1 MTGRQHAFFVLI
13 IALIAA
19 TVALGFAAWSQDGY
33 RLEMLLAAGL
43 MGTTAAMIAAVVLF
57 AQTRQQQ
64 AARQAVAALEARVR
78 DIVEAAMDPIIT
90 TDESQRIVLFNAAAE
105 TAFQWP
111 RGEILGQP
119 LDKLIPAP
127 LREAHRDHVRQFGN
141 AGTTSRHLGRQT
153 VLAAVRRD
161 GAEFPIEVSISQH
174 LEGGRRFF
182 TAILRDIT
190 ERVQTE
196 SLLVRSEARLQG
208 ILDSAMD
215 AIVIADSDH
224 NIVLFNAA
232 AEAMFGCP
240 RDAAV
245 GMPLTAFMPE
255 RARAGHPANV
265 RHFGEDGTISRR
277 MGGARTVTGRRL
289 DDGHEFPIDASI
301 SQLSE
306 HDRKFYTAILRDV
319 TARAE
324 AEAALRQS
332 KDDLQR
338 LSAAADIARE
348 QEKNRIARELH
359 DELGQSLTMLQMDV
373 AWCREKM
380 LTAEAQLAQR
390 LDRMATLLGVT
401 VAATRRIAADL
412 RPLLLDDLGLIPAVE
427 WLVENFIQRTGIPC
441 ELAISNPGMRVPE
454 AHSTAVFRVV
464 QEALTNIA
472 KHAEARHVEV
482 ALDLVSTA
490 ITVSIRDDGRGFDRD
505 DPPRAGSF
513 GLIGLRERAYLLGGE
528 ASIASARGKGTV
540 IEVVLPIPQEAE
552 AP

>member
-57 AQTRQQQ
+57 AQTQQQ

-90 TDESQRIVLFNAAAE
+90 TDEMQRIVLFNAAAE
-105 TAFQWP
+105 KAFQWP
-111 RGEILGQP
+111 CGEILGQP
-119 LDKLIPAP
+119 LDQLIPAP
-127 LREAHRDHVRQFGN
+127 LREAHRNHVRQFGDT
-141 AGTTSRHLGRQT
+141 GTTSRHLGRQT
-153 VLAAVRRD
+153 VLTAVRRD

-174 LEGGRRFF
+174 MEGGRRFF

-196 SLLVRSEARLQG
+196 SQLVRSEARLQG

-215 AIVIADSDH
+215 AIVIANADQ

-232 AEAMFGCP
+232 AEALFGCP
-240 RDAAV
+240 RDAAM
-245 GMPLTAFMPE
+245 GMPLTALMPV
-255 RARAGHPANV
+255 NV
-265 RHFGEDGTISRR
+265 RSGHSDHVRGFGTDGTISRR

-380 LTAEAQLAQR
+380 RTAEAPLAQR

-490 ITVSIRDDGRGFDRD
+490 ISVSIRDDGRGFDRD

-540 IEVVLPIPQEAE
+540 IEVVLPIPREAE
-552 AP
+552 VP